1 MLTEEFLFGDT
12 GVGYLLVIAVR
23 TFIMFLS
30 ILIFLRLLGKRGVKQ
45 LSVFELVVIL
55 GLGSAAGDPMI
66 YKEIGVITAIVAFI
80 VVVVCYKLLTILV
93 FKYKPIEH
101 LIEGKEVYI
110 VREGV
115 FAIDEFSK
123 ETLSKDEFFME
134 LRQNGVYHL
143 GQVEYAVLEVSGE
156 VSVFFYEKEATRFG
170 LPILP
175 DSLKKQVATFKIGIH
190 YACSFCG
197 YTFENKKLGAVA
209 ICSRCSSKDWII
221 ASNRPIVL

>member
-156 VSVFFYEKEATRFG
+156 VSVFFYEKEVTRFG

-175 DSLKKQVATFKIGIH
+175 DSLKKQVTTFKIGTH

-197 YTFENKKLGAVA
+197 YTFENKNLALLIFVQ
-209 ICSRCSSKDWII
+209 DV
-221 ASNRPIVL
+221 VLKIG

>member
-156 VSVFFYEKEATRFG
+156 VSVFFYEKEVTRFG

-175 DSLKKQVATFKIGIH
+175 DSLKKQVTTFKIGTH

-197 YTFENKKLGAVA
+197 YTFENKKLGAVD
-209 ICSRCSSKDWII
+209 ICSRCGSKDWII
-221 ASNRPIVL
+221 ASNRPIVM

>member
-80 VVVVCYKLLTILV
+80 VVVVCYNYLLYWYLNTNL
-93 FKYKPIEH
+93 
-101 LIEGKEVYI
+101 
-110 VREGV
+110 
-115 FAIDEFSK
+115 
-123 ETLSKDEFFME
+123 
-134 LRQNGVYHL
+134 
-143 GQVEYAVLEVSGE
+143 
-156 VSVFFYEKEATRFG
+156 
-170 LPILP
+170 
-175 DSLKKQVATFKIGIH
+175 
-190 YACSFCG
+190 
-197 YTFENKKLGAVA
+197 
-209 ICSRCSSKDWII
+209 
-221 ASNRPIVL
+221 